1 MILADIGNTR
11 VHIYQNGKVIHLS
24 HREAINLYGDKRV
37 YYITVKR
44 ELEKT
49 LKSLKNWI
57 DISNKITLK
66 GAYETMGV
74 DRKALCLSYSTG
86 LFISAGTAITVDI
99 VEDSI
104 YKGGFLLLGLKEHL
118 RGYANISPALKSDLN
133 RDIDLDKLPKS
144 TRDGISYSI
153 ISSIKMVIEKH
164 QNNKQIYISGG
175 DGKFISSLLKNA
187 IFDETLIFKGMKKA
201 IRVNFYVNIL

>member
-44 ELEKT
+44 ELEET
-49 LKSLKNWI
+49 FKSLKNWI
-57 DISNKITLK
+57 DISDKITLN
-66 GAYETMGV
+66 GSYRTMGV
-74 DRKALCLSYSTG
+74 DRKALSLSYSSG

-104 YKGGFLLLGLKEHL
+104 YKGGFLLLGLREYLK
-118 RGYANISPALKSDLN
+118 GYANISPALKSDLN

-144 TRDGISYSI
+144 TQDGISYGI
-153 ISSIKMVIEKH
+153 ILPIKMVIERH
-164 QNNKQIYISGG
+164 QNGKQIYISGG
-175 DGKFISSLLKNA
+175 DGKFIASLFDNA
-187 IFDETLIFKGMKKA
+187 IFDETLIFKGME
-201 IRVNFYVNIL
+201 RVLS